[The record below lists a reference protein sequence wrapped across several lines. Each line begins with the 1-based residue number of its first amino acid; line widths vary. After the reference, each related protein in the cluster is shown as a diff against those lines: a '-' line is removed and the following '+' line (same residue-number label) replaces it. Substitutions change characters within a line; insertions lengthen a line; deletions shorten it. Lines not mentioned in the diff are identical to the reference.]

1 MLKLSKK
8 CHFLFF
14 QVAFSGSFST
24 FFRIFLDHQN
34 FSFWKAYMLEHFRIE
49 KKKFLFHFVMHGL
62 ILAKIANFLKIVDK
76 MCLLSSYH
84 TKSCLIPYSVWGLNT
99 RSCEHVL
106 IVLRSKN
113 DFFKS
118 CGKRNYFEFFRLRTK
133 KQCVRNMYK
142 IRTRSFWKKCA
153 GEWI

>member
-84 TKSCLIPYSVWGLNT
+84 KKSCLIPYCVWGLNT
-99 RSCEHVL
+99 RSWKHALTILSSQKCFFSNPVVNPTTL
-106 IVLRSKN
+106 NFFCLRAKKKTCKN
-113 DFFKS
+113 CS
-118 CGKRNYFEFFRLRTK
+118 NWPN
-133 KQCVRNMYK
+133 Q
-142 IRTRSFWKKCA
+142 I
-153 GEWI
+153 